1 MSDDKPDDASSVPE
15 EKRDDDERG
24 ASRSEDERPLYNA
37 YAALRAMLVSAPDG
51 DS

>member
-37 YAALRAMLVSAPDG
+37 YAALWAMLG
-51 DS
+51 DKRQGE